1 MVSAVVSHLHPA
13 ARAVLDQSE
22 AERTAWLRTERWIGY
37 PRAHQALT
45 ILEDLLSLPVR
56 QRMPNLLIIGPTAV
70 YLHTADKYHR
80 LTHRLS
86 QGQKGIA
93 ERARMASQRSS
104 EPW

>member
-1 MVSAVVSHLHPA
+1 MYTQFTYES
-13 ARAVLDQSE
+13 RAFVD
-22 AERTAWLRTERWIGY
+22 RRG
-37 PRAHQALT
+37 
-45 ILEDLLSLPVR
+45 
-56 QRMPNLLIIGPTAV
+56 AV